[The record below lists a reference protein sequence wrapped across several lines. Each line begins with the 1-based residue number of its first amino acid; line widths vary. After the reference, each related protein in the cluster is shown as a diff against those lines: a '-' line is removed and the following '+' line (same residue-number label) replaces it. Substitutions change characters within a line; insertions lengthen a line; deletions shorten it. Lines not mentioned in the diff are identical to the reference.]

1 MRLRT
6 ISHLREDCWIIKR
19 VPLNQVFKIIL
30 LETTWLPECP
40 WGHSTESVR
49 GSWNRFLFLF
59 LFFFFFTT
67 HFPQLRLL
75 NNALNLCGLPHS
87 HSYLTRR
94 TVLAV
99 WIHTD
104 VAHPGGQIKSWRQL
118 SGFLLACLSSPSV
131 GNNPPERVGG
141 YYNKLDVSCLHF
153 SPPKKKKKALEH
165 LISAH
170 IMAISCYIS
179 SRMWLESAGWCTA
192 SSDHM
197 IAR

>member
-1 MRLRT
+1 MSLR
-6 ISHLREDCWIIKR
+6 IFDR
-19 VPLNQVFKIIL
+19 VGEGKLNPLPF
-30 LETTWLPECP
+30 
-40 WGHSTESVR
+40 SFS
-49 GSWNRFLFLF
+49 
-59 LFFFFFTT
+59 FFFFFTT

-141 YYNKLDVSCLHF
+141 YYNKLDVSCLRF

-165 LISAH
+165 LITAH
-170 IMAISCYIS
+170 IYGYIVLNLLS
-179 SRMWLESAGWCTA
+179 DVAGVCRMMYGVIRPYDCSLTQ
-192 SSDHM
+192 
-197 IAR
+197 